1 MASMNFL
8 AMTIASRIDARIV
21 VRQEDTKQ
29 TETIGMDKRS
39 DDGSRLTPLERLK
52 AEHQMRRAEILY
64 NAADEFDWN
73 DDISPQQVGLRP
85 VWADENG
92 KLWVIMRD
100 DQGELKLRRLW
111 QIT

>member
-8 AMTIASRIDARIV
+8 AMTIAPRIDARIV
-21 VRQEDTKQ
+21 VRQEGARQ
-29 TETIGMDKRS
+29 TGIIGMDKRS
-39 DDGSRLTPLERLK
+39 DDGGRLTPLERIK

-64 NAADEFDWN
+64 NDTDELDWA

-85 VWADENG
+85 VWADDNG
-92 KLWVIMRD
+92 KLWVILRD
-100 DQGELKLRRLW
+100 DKGELKLRRLW

>member
-1 MASMNFL
+1 
-8 AMTIASRIDARIV
+8 
-21 VRQEDTKQ
+21 
-29 TETIGMDKRS
+29 MDKRS
-39 DDGSRLTPLERLK
+39 DDGGRLTPLERIK

-64 NAADEFDWN
+64 NDTDELDWN

-100 DQGELKLRRLW
+100 DKGDLKLRRLW

>member
-1 MASMNFL
+1 
-8 AMTIASRIDARIV
+8 
-21 VRQEDTKQ
+21 
-29 TETIGMDKRS
+29 MDKRS
-39 DDGSRLTPLERLK
+39 DEDGRLTPLERIK

-64 NAADEFDWN
+64 NDTDEFDWN

-100 DQGELKLRRLW
+100 DKGELKLRRLW